1 MSPTEAVQQCIRH
14 KCRWS
19 SAHPL
24 CKAAAASRPV
34 IELVFLDVEG
44 ACVPVWRRL
53 GRSAAHLCRSF
64 WCDTPIDPQ
73 YQLVHANTCID
84 VEQNYIVIQNVGSSS
99 HRAIIYAAELLP
111 LDGCVVTPNDIV
123 AQACK
128 FITIRRTFLM
138 AVSIS
143 WSITT
148 PTMPNLCQC
157 SRWQ

>member
-1 MSPTEAVQQCIRH
+1 MSPTEALQQCIRH

-44 ACVPVWRRL
+44 VCVPVWRRL
-53 GRSAAHLCRSF
+53 GCSAAHLCRSF
-64 WCDTPIDPQ
+64 WYDTPIDPQ
-73 YQLVHANTCID
+73 DPLVHANTCID
-84 VEQNYIVIQNVGSSS
+84 VGQSSILRQNVGSSS

-111 LDGCVVTPNDIV
+111 LDGCVVTPNNIV
-123 AQACK
+123 AQACR
-128 FITIRRTFLM
+128 FITIRRTFSI

-143 WSITT
+143 CSITT

-157 SRWQ
+157 SSWQ